1 MLSAYETAK
10 LRVALEKAGLDR
22 AWQNAVADPS
32 PPSRCRIVTASYQR
46 PDGGWAVCTSFVFP
60 SATDNWKVVP
70 ITPRGVADRHREYPT
85 RTEAVVCAIKRA
97 ARLGAKPG

>member
-1 MLSAYETAK
+1 MLSVYKRAEPIA
-10 LRVALEKAGLDR
+10 ALKKAGLDL
-22 AWQNAVADPS
+22 AWQNAVKDAS
-32 PPSRCRIVTASYQR
+32 PPSDLRIVTASYQR